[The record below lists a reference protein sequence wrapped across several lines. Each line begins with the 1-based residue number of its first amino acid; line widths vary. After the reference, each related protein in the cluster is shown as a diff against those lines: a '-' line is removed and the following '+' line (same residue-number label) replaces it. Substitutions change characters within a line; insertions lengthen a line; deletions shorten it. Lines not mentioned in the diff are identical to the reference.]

1 MNQMKICS
9 ILMNKIHTTLFQPMT
24 ATSILEVR
32 HLRTLAALQ
41 ETGSVSHA
49 AKRVHLTQSA
59 LSHQISA
66 LQSHY
71 GLQIV
76 RRKGQT
82 VELTDAGKHLVMLA
96 EKVLEEIH
104 ATERGLA
111 KMSQQATGSLRVVL
125 ECHTCFDWLMP
136 LMDAFRQ
143 NWPDVELDLV
153 SGFHSDPVKLLE
165 EGRADVVI
173 GSEHKQRRGIVHHP
187 LFRFEIL
194 AVMAPEHPLRRKRIL
209 RAQDFATE
217 TLITYPVPEDRID
230 LILNVLKPAG
240 IQPQR
245 RTAELTVAIL
255 QLVASRRGLAALP
268 SWGLKNY
275 VDHDYVIA
283 RRIGA
288 HGLWS
293 DLYASTLTETASR
306 PYLRDFVVTARDT
319 CFATL
324 DGIIPLDSG

>member
-1 MNQMKICS
+1 MS
-9 ILMNKIHTTLFQPMT
+9 LV
-24 ATSILEVR
+24 SILELR
-32 HLRTLAALQ
+32 HLRTLAALH
-41 ETGSVSHA
+41 ETGSVSRA

-59 LSHQISA
+59 LSHQIKA
-66 LQSHY
+66 LQTHY
-71 GLQIV
+71 GLSIV
-76 RRKGQT
+76 QRRGQT
-82 VELTDAGKHLVMLA
+82 VELTDAGKHLVSLA
-96 EKVLEEIH
+96 GKVLEDIQ
-104 ATERGLA
+104 ATERSLA
-111 KMSQQATGSLRVVL
+111 TMSQQATGSLRIAL

-165 EGRADVVI
+165 EGGADVVI
-173 GSEHKQRRGIVHHP
+173 GSEHKRRRGIIHHP
-187 LFRFEIL
+187 LFSFEIL
-194 AVMAPEHPLRRKRIL
+194 AVLAPEHPLRTKRIL
-209 RAQDFATE
+209 NATDFAAE

-255 QLVASRRGLAALP
+255 QLVASRRGVAALP
-268 SWGLKNY
+268 SWGIKSY

-306 PYLRDFVVTARDT
+306 PYLRDFLVTAKNT

-324 DGIIPLDSG
+324 DGIVPVD